1 MQLSAH
7 ILMPHI
13 HFFNLVSLSSN
24 LPLTSGLVQVGEGER
39 GYLLE
44 LLLTKLRYAA
54 VSPDPEAKPDAA
66 HEGLQIIGMSATMP
80 NVSAVAQWLGAQL
93 FQTDFRSSLHSS
105 MLVCHSLYIIACM
118 SWPVHRRLY
127 IVACI
132 L

>member
-7 ILMPHI
+7 ILTPHI
-13 HFFNLVSLSSN
+13 DIFSTNS
-24 LPLTSGLVQVGEGER
+24 PLTSGLVQVGEGER

-66 HEGLQIIGMSATMP
+66 HEGLQIVGMSATMP

-93 FQTDFRSSLHSS
+93 FQTDFRSTLYISLL
-105 MLVCHSLYIIACM
+105 MRDSLYIIAGM
-118 SWPVHRRLY
+118 TGKERKDY
-127 IVACI
+127 AF
-132 L
+132 

>member
-1 MQLSAH
+1 MLRT
-7 ILMPHI
+7 
-13 HFFNLVSLSSN
+13 
-24 LPLTSGLVQVGEGER
+24 LTRYKPYIDPGRAQVGEGER

-93 FQTDFRSSLHSS
+93 FQTSFRSG
-105 MLVCHSLYIIACM
+105 LYISMCVYLL
-118 SWPVHRRLY
+118 S
-127 IVACI
+127 
-132 L
+132 